1 MRLTVAKLCLA
12 QDLTRPG
19 SDLLLPRFRHWL
31 SSAWPNESTLKRN
44 DPIPLNPLPLVCL
57 QTSMTISLATWGKEG
72 SLEKT
77 LMLGKIE
84 GSRRRGWQK
93 MRWLD
98 GITDVMDM
106 SLSTGEGNGNP
117 FQYSCLENPKDRGGC
132 WGTVQGVAK
141 SWTRLSDWTELNRD
155 TREWTCEH
163 RDVRRG
169 WDELKQ

>member
-106 SLSTGEGNGNP
+106 SLSRLWE
-117 FQYSCLENPKDRGGC
+117 LVLDREA
-132 WGTVQGVAK
+132 WHAEVHGVTE
-141 SWTRLSDWTELNRD
+141 SDTTEWLNWTNDNFLIYNEAFALPGINMSISFTFSEL
-155 TREWTCEH
+155 
-163 RDVRRG
+163 
-169 WDELKQ
+169 